1 MLTAAATFGMLVSM
15 PAAPFVAVKTVT
27 CVAITITAVLLTVYL
42 SVRTAQREDLV
53 LADTRA
59 A

>member
-1 MLTAAATFGMLVSM
+1 MLVSM

-27 CVAITITAVLLTVYL
+27 CVAITIAAVLLTVYL

-53 LADTRA
+53 LADARA